1 MWKLFHA
8 SFDLLIRSR
17 QENWVYRPVSLQHW
31 PGLAIDVGAQDI
43 STRTAERLR
52 SHLLGCSHK
61 RAPNL
66 KEFNAKEL
74 FPKHYIYIYIYA
86 CLHWVGW
93 KGDNL
98 GEYGI
103 HGCLRISRCYFLWLP
118 MEFYK
123 QEAALLGKVYLHA
136 PQKYQPEYIGSVLQR
151 KNYSTHMYIS
161 YIYHAC
167 CRS

>member
-74 FPKHYIYIYIYA
+74 FPKHYIYIYICMLTLGWLKRGQFRWIWNTWVSANIKVLFSVTAHGILQTRGRTSGQSVPA
-86 CLHWVGW
+86 CTS
-93 KGDNL
+93 KIPA
-98 GEYGI
+98 GI
-103 HGCLRISRCYFLWLP
+103 HWECSAKEKLQYP
-118 MEFYK
+118 Y
-123 QEAALLGKVYLHA
+123 VYIL
-136 PQKYQPEYIGSVLQR
+136 YIPCML
-151 KNYSTHMYIS
+151 
-161 YIYHAC
+161 
-167 CRS
+167 